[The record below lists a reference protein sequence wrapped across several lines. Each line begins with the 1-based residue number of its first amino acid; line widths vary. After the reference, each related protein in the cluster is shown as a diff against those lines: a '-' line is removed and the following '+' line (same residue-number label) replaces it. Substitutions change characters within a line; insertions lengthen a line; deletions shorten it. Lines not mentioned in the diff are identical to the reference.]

1 MNRTEQILA
10 ELISIPSVNPRHTA
24 ADGGETR
31 IAEHLARWAQ
41 GHGWPGRL
49 DEALPGRS
57 NGVVTIPGEL
67 PGTIVLQTHSDT
79 VEVQG
84 MTVEPFRMERAAGRV
99 TGRGVCD
106 AKGQLAM
113 FMAALERVADDD
125 QPHHTIVLAA
135 CVDEEERFRGVL
147 DLCTRLDPEEVL
159 GAIVGEPTE
168 LALVTSHKG
177 VLRGRILIDGP
188 GGHSSMPDGVVNPI
202 TVAAEVIAYVAGE
215 MDVRLRELTD
225 PQVGAASL
233 TLTMIDGGDAINII
247 PRQVALS
254 YDRRTL
260 PGEDPHA
267 VWTKLQRDLEGRFNG
282 VRVEEPALA
291 DPGLPHSEA
300 PLVHTFQDVLSRH
313 DLPAAAVG
321 VPYGSDASKIA
332 RLGIPAMVFGAGS
345 IKQAHTP
352 DEYLDLDQLH
362 RGVEVLHDLLT
373 TDLTPGAA

>member
-1 MNRTEQILA
+1 MNRTEQILE
-10 ELISIPSVNPRHTA
+10 ELISIPSVNPRHTP

-31 IAEHLARWAQ
+31 IAEYLAQWARSR
-41 GHGWPGRL
+41 GWQARM
-49 DEALPGRS
+49 DEVLPGRS
-57 NGVVTIPGEL
+57 NGVVTVPGAL
-67 PGTIVLQTHSDT
+67 PGTILLQTHSDT

-84 MTVEPFRMERAAGRV
+84 MTVDPFRMQRTAGRV

-113 FMAALERVADDD
+113 FMAAVERVAGSN
-125 QPHHTIVLAA
+125 QPHHTIMLAA

-147 DLCTRLDPEEVL
+147 DLCKRLHPDDVL
-159 GAIVGEPTE
+159 GAVVGEPTE

-202 TVAAEVIAYVAGE
+202 TVAGEVIAYVATQMGA
-215 MDVRLRELTD
+215 RLREVTD

-247 PRQVALS
+247 PRQVAIS

-260 PGEDPHA
+260 PGEDPHT
-267 VWTKLQRDLEGRFNG
+267 VWADLQQDLEGRFQG

-291 DPGLPHSEA
+291 DPGLPHSDTA
-300 PLVHTFQDVLSRH
+300 LVHAFQSVLSRH

-345 IKQAHTP
+345 IEQAHTP
-352 DEYLDLDQLH
+352 DEYLELDQLH
-362 RGVEVLHDLLT
+362 RGVEVMTDLLAA
-373 TDLTPGAA
+373 DLTRGAA